1 MKKYIIY
8 IAILAVGLVLGY
20 VFFGN
25 SNNGISNTITS
36 EVSENSKKETQ
47 MWTCSMHP

>member
-8 IAILAVGLVLGY
+8 IAILVLGLILGY

-25 SNNGISNTITS
+25 SNEGNSNTTEIS
-36 EVSENSKKETQ
+36 ESTEAKPQ
-47 MWTCSMHP
+47 M